1 MYNLK
6 FIAIY
11 NIATHFLN
19 IHCLKTMIIARDT
32 RAVFCIYYTYASLF
46 NDFIVILQLNVVLN
60 YT

>member
-11 NIATHFLN
+11 NIAIHFLN

-32 RAVFCIYYTYASLF
+32 RAVFLHLLHIRQPFQRLYCNIT
-46 NDFIVILQLNVVLN
+46 INVVLN